1 MRRNDMRGI
10 NKNYSRALKSGLLL
24 AIAFS
29 PFLLQATTLIHAG
42 KLIDGK
48 SDEVQIK
55 MTIVINNNLITDVIK
70 GYKNPKDNET
80 YLDLKGHTVLPGL
93 MDMHV
98 HFGGE
103 YQSKAERPSK
113 VEKEME
119 AILAT
124 QDAYVTFFS
133 GFTTVRQV
141 GDSGM
146 VAISLR
152 DAINQGKVVGPR
164 IFTSG
169 KSLATTGGHADPTN
183 GRAVGK
189 YDYPLPEDGVVN
201 GPYEVYTAVRQRYKD
216 GADGI
221 KITVTGG
228 VLSEAKSGS
237 NPQFTQEE
245 VNAVVNAAKDYGM
258 WVAVHAHG
266 AEGMKRAIRAGVDS
280 IEHGTFM
287 DAEAMEL
294 MIENGTYYVP
304 TISAGEFVAAKSK
317 IDNYFPEIVRPKAAS
332 VGPQIADTFSKAYKK
347 GVKIAFGTD
356 AGVQPH
362 GTNWEEFV
370 FMVKNGMSEM
380 AAIQSATME
389 TAKLLTI
396 DDTLGSIEAGK
407 IADIIA
413 VNGDPLEDISLL
425 KSIAL
430 VMKDGKVYKQ
440 TN

>member
-1 MRRNDMRGI
+1 
-10 NKNYSRALKSGLLL
+10 
-24 AIAFS
+24 
-29 PFLLQATTLIHAG
+29 
-42 KLIDGK
+42 
-48 SDEVQIK
+48 
-55 MTIVINNNLITDVIK
+55 
-70 GYKNPKDNET
+70 
-80 YLDLKGHTVLPGL
+80 

-124 QDAYVTFFS
+124 QDAYVTFFA

-183 GRAVGK
+183 GRAVGD

-245 VNAVVNAAKDYGM
+245 VNAVVSAAKDYGM

-287 DAEAMEL
+287 DEETMEL

-332 VGPQIADTFSKAYKK
+332 VGPQIGVTFSKAYKK

-370 FMVKNGMSEM
+370 FMAKNGMPEM
-380 AAIQSATME
+380 EAIQSATME
-389 TAKLLTI
+389 TAKLLKI
-396 DDTLGSIEAGK
+396 DDVLGSIEAGK

-425 KSIAL
+425 KSISF

-440 TN
+440 IN

>member
-1 MRRNDMRGI
+1 MRKI
-10 NKNYSRALKSGLLL
+10 NTKHTRSLKLGLLL
-24 AIAFS
+24 AIAFA
-29 PFLLQATTLIHAG
+29 PFFLQATTLIHAG

-48 SDEVQIK
+48 SDKAQTK
-55 MTIVINNNLITDVIK
+55 MTIVINDNLITDVIK
-70 GYKNPKDNET
+70 GYKNPKDDET
-80 YLDLKGHTVLPGL
+80 YLDLKRHTVLPGL

-124 QDAYVTFFS
+124 QDAYVTFFA

-183 GRAVGK
+183 GRAVDD

-287 DAEAMEL
+287 DEEAMEL

-332 VGPQIADTFSKAYKK
+332 VGPQIGVTFSKAYKK

-370 FMVKNGMSEM
+370 FMAKNGMPEM
-380 AAIQSATME
+380 EAIQSATME
-389 TAKLLTI
+389 TAKLLKI

-425 KSIAL
+425 KSISF

-440 TN
+440 IN